1 MFNNFTSG
9 ANWRIFSKRLPR
21 FSLFHNQP
29 AVVTH
34 GGVNGK
40 FTCRIIDFTGR
51 VCCLFNV
58 SINVEATQLKI
69 QTKVKQIKSFP
80 TTKALKT
87 NPSFVFME
95 SMTSYTAA
103 PQLTWGCGGIRKDC
117 TVLGRQ
123 SEETAL
129 KWNANRTENNSTLLL
144 TPRYPKTNKY
154 WTINCNEIMELTRN
168 MSRTK
173 TKPKPKKEGTP
184 SWMLPG
190 KLSCG
195 INPILHLLD
204 LWQHESFCISP
215 WATWWC
221 WCHPRKH
228 KEKSHSMHFNLR
240 RISEVPG

>member
-87 NPSFVFME
+87 NPSFVFVE

-117 TVLGRQ
+117 TVLGRL

-144 TPRYPKTNKY
+144 TPRYPKNKQILNY
-154 WTINCNEIMELTRN
+154 KLQRNHGTHKKHEQNEN
-168 MSRTK
+168 KTK
-173 TKPKPKKEGTP
+173 TKKGGNTFMNVARETLM
-184 SWMLPG
+184 W
-190 KLSCG
+190 
-195 INPILHLLD
+195 H
-204 LWQHESFCISP
+204 
-215 WATWWC
+215 
-221 WCHPRKH
+221 
-228 KEKSHSMHFNLR
+228 
-240 RISEVPG
+240 